1 MISKTKL
8 FLLSSLLLSTLAL
21 VHIPLNNEHNTQ
33 FTASIYIGNPPQ
45 HFDVIVDTGSS
56 NLWVTSLKCE
66 QSSNCQGHNYF
77 NPADSST
84 YRSDNEIMDI
94 EYGSGSSGCQLGQDE
109 VVFGGIP
116 INNFEFGICGNVDM
130 EEFSNSGFDGIV
142 GLAFQA
148 ISQDSLPPLFQ
159 AMVQSGAIEEGSFS
173 MLLTPKT
180 GVSQSQL
187 ILGGID
193 YTLNTSEFHY
203 FNLISESYWEIQLDQ
218 VTIGGSPSL
227 NGPVAAIIDSGTTE
241 LVCSQSIYN
250 ELLSSIGGASE
261 VFDCSEA
268 SNLPDIGFSI
278 AGYTYTIS
286 GEDYV
291 MNNGDGTCEL
301 GFSPSDLSGEG
312 IDFILGDLF
321 MKEFYVY
328 FDYTEGRIGL
338 AGSTSNPKITP
349 YQGSQDNEQGIES
362 DEEFEFE
369 MPEEESEF
377 EFDNEESEIEDE
389 ETEFELENGGE
400 EFEFEFENEEFENDE
415 EMAEEESIEFEFGS
429 LY

>member
-1 MISKTKL
+1 MIYTTKL
-8 FLLSSLLLSTLAL
+8 LLLSSLLLSTLAL
-21 VHIPLNNEHNTQ
+21 VHIPLNNEQNLQ
-33 FTASIYIGNPPQ
+33 FTAPIYIGNPPQ

-56 NLWVTSLKCE
+56 NLWVTSLKCS

-84 YRSDNEIMDI
+84 YQSDNEIMDLL
-94 EYGSGSSGCQLGQDE
+94 YGSGSDVCQLGQDE

-116 INNFEFGICGNVDM
+116 ITNFEFGICGTIDM
-130 EEFSNSGFDGIV
+130 EDFANSGFDGIV
-142 GLAFQA
+142 GLAFQ
-148 ISQDSLPPLFQ
+148 SMSEDYLPPLFQ
-159 AMVQSGAIEEGSFS
+159 TMVQSGAIEEGSFS
-173 MLLTPKT
+173 ILLTPET
-180 GVSQSQL
+180 GVSGSQL

-218 VTIGGSPSL
+218 ITIGGSPLL
-227 NGPVAAIIDSGTTE
+227 NSPVAAIIDSGTTG
-241 LVCSQSIYN
+241 LSCSPSIYN
-250 ELLSSIGGASE
+250 KLVSYLRDASV
-261 VFDCSEA
+261 VFECT
-268 SNLPDIGFSI
+268 NLPDVGFSI

-291 MNNGDGTCEL
+291 MKTGGEACDL
-301 GFSPSDLSGEG
+301 GFESEDDMGVG
-312 IDFILGDLF
+312 IDLILGDLF

-349 YQGSQDNEQGIES
+349 YQGNQDNEQGIENG
-362 DEEFEFE
+362 EESEFE

-377 EFDNEESEIEDE
+377 ESG
-389 ETEFELENGGE
+389 NGEE
-400 EFEFEFENEEFENDE
+400 EFEFELNNEEFENDE
-415 EMAEEESIEFEFGS
+415 EMA
-429 LY
+429 